1 MDAIKTA
8 ADWLLHLNAHLK
20 ELVDWAGPWSYALLF
35 LIVFCETG
43 LVVTPFL
50 PGDSLLFAAGALAAL
65 GSENL
70 RPVPLG
76 VALFVAAVLGDT
88 VNYWIGKKVG
98 AKVFEHDHRFIKR
111 AHLLRTQV
119 FFAKYGG
126 KTIVLARFVPI
137 VRTFAPFVAGVGTM
151 NYRRFL
157 AYNVIG
163 AAAWVAIGIA
173 CGVWFG
179 NLAWVQKNFSAVIL
193 GIVVVSL
200 LPIAFEAW
208 RAKRAARTDTVA

>member
-1 MDAIKTA
+1 MDTIRLII
-8 ADWLLHLNAHLK
+8 DWLLHLNVHLR
-20 ELVDWAGPWSYALLF
+20 ELVDWAGPWTYAVLF
-35 LIVFCETG
+35 LVVFCETG

-50 PGDSLLFAAGALAAL
+50 PGDSLLFAAGALCAL
-65 GSENL
+65 GSEHL
-70 RPVPLG
+70 RAVPLG
-76 VALFVAAVLGDT
+76 IVLFVAAVIGDT

-98 AKVFEHDHRFIKR
+98 AKVFEREHRFVKR
-111 AHLLRTQV
+111 AHLFRTQE

-126 KTIVLARFVPI
+126 KAIVLARFVPI

-151 NYRRFL
+151 NYKRFL

-163 AAAWVAIGIA
+163 AAVWVSLGIA

-179 NLAWVQKNFSAVIL
+179 NREWVQKNFSAIIL
-193 GIVVVSL
+193 GIIVVSV

-208 RAKRAARTDTVA
+208 RAKRAAPPPA